1 MRSWRGNE
9 TLVIYSDN
17 GTVGEGVSCG
27 SRDEATV
34 GSNCDD
40 DDREVMSI
48 PTTIS
53 WDPGVLLLS
62 IVTPHYHTHCKNLPL
77 QDVAIIRNMT
87 TSI

>member
-1 MRSWRGNE
+1 MRHLLFILTTE
-9 TLVIYSDN
+9 LLVREW
-17 GTVGEGVSCG
+17 GVGCG

-34 GSNCDD
+34 GHNCDD

-53 WDPGVLLLS
+53 WESSFLLLS
-62 IVTPHYHTHCKNLPL
+62 RHYHTHSSESSSAA
-77 QDVAIIRNMT
+77 DVAIIRNMT

>member
-17 GTVGEGVSCG
+17 GTVGEGVRSELWEPRWG
-27 SRDEATV
+27 DSWY
-34 GSNCDD
+34 NCDD

-53 WDPGVLLLS
+53 WDPGVLLI
-62 IVTPHYHTHCKNLPL
+62 IVTALSYTL
-77 QDVAIIRNMT
+77 
-87 TSI
+87 

>member
-1 MRSWRGNE
+1 MRHLLFILTTELLG
-9 TLVIYSDN
+9 
-17 GTVGEGVSCG
+17 CG

-34 GSNCDD
+34 GHNCDD

-53 WDPGVLLLS
+53 WESSSFLLLS
-62 IVTPHYHTHCKNLPL
+62 HHYHTHTTQNLPPL

>member
-1 MRSWRGNE
+1 MRHLLFILTTE
-9 TLVIYSDN
+9 LLVR
-17 GTVGEGVSCG
+17 EWGVSCG

-53 WDPGVLLLS
+53 WDPGVLLLLI
-62 IVTPHYHTHCKNLPL
+62 IVTALSYVHVHTLRIFRCKML
-77 QDVAIIRNMT
+77 Q
-87 TSI
+87 

>member
-1 MRSWRGNE
+1 MRHLLFILTTELLG
-9 TLVIYSDN
+9 
-17 GTVGEGVSCG
+17 CG

-34 GSNCDD
+34 GHNCDD

-53 WDPGVLLLS
+53 WDPGVLLLI
-62 IVTPHYHTHCKNLPL
+62 IVTLLSYTLSESSEL
-77 QDVAIIRNMT
+77 QDVATIRNMT